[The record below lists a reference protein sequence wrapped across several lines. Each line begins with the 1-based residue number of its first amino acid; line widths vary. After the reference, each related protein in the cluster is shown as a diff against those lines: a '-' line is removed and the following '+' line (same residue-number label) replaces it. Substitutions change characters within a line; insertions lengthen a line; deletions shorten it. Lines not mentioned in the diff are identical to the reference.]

1 MIKAPSA
8 TIPQPP
14 LPQERHEPL
23 PERKPKDILD
33 DPGADAA
40 IRTILESPTYRE
52 AAQDVD
58 FLEEEESRGV
68 RLQLEYTKVER
79 QLRNHNVCHTIVVF
93 GGTRILETAAAAR
106 QLKAA
111 KAALAADPASETRKQ
126 DVSVAERVA
135 AKSRYYDIAREF
147 GRLVGR
153 AEDAPGNG
161 RLLIM
166 TGGGSGIMEA
176 ANRGA
181 ADVGAQSIGLNISL
195 PREQFPNPYIS
206 ADLAFKFHYFALRK
220 FHLVL
225 RARAL
230 VVFPGGFGTL
240 DELFEILALSQTRKT
255 PPVPVILI
263 GQDYWRRVF
272 DPEFLFQ
279 EGVIA
284 AEDLELFWFAETAED
299 AWNGILRWYEKKGE
313 PLCQMDGA
321 GS

>member
-1 MIKAPSA
+1 MIKAPGA
-8 TIPQPP
+8 EVPQPP
-14 LPQERHEPL
+14 HPQKRREPL
-23 PERKPKDILD
+23 PERTPKDSLD
-33 DPGADAA
+33 DPGANAA
-40 IRTILESPTYRE
+40 IRAILQSPAYRQ
-52 AAQDVD
+52 ADLDVD
-58 FLEEEESRGV
+58 FLQEEESRGL
-68 RLQLEYTKVER
+68 RLQLEYTKVESL
-79 QLRNHNVCHTIVVF
+79 LRKYNVRHTIVVF
-93 GGTRILETAAAAR
+93 GGTRILERAAAAR

-111 KAALAADPASETRKQ
+111 QAALATDPASETRKQ

-135 AKSRYYDIAREF
+135 AKSCYYDIAREF

-153 AEDAPGNG
+153 AKNATRDGQ
-161 RLLIM
+161 LLIM
-166 TGGGSGIMEA
+166 TGGGCGIMEA

-195 PREQFPNPYIS
+195 PHEQFPNPYVS
-206 ADLAFKFHYFALRK
+206 VDLAFKFRYFALRK
-220 FHLVL
+220 LHFVL

-255 PPVPVILI
+255 PPVPVVLI

-299 AWNGILRWYEKKGE
+299 AWQGILRWYEKKGE
-313 PLCQMDGA
+313 PLWETDGA
-321 GS
+321 RS

>member
-1 MIKAPSA
+1 MIKAPGA
-8 TIPQPP
+8 EVPQPP
-14 LPQERHEPL
+14 HPQKRREPL
-23 PERKPKDILD
+23 PERTPKDSLD
-33 DPGADAA
+33 DPGANAA
-40 IRTILESPTYRE
+40 IRAILQSPAYRQ
-52 AAQDVD
+52 ADLDVD
-58 FLEEEESRGV
+58 FLQEEESRGL
-68 RLQLEYTKVER
+68 RLQLEYTKVESL
-79 QLRNHNVCHTIVVF
+79 LRKYNVRHTRVVF
-93 GGTRILETAAAAR
+93 GGTRILERAAAAR

-111 KAALAADPASETRKQ
+111 QAALATDPASETRKQ

-135 AKSRYYDIAREF
+135 AKSCYYDIAREF

-153 AEDAPGNG
+153 AKNATRDGQ
-161 RLLIM
+161 LLIM
-166 TGGGSGIMEA
+166 TGGGCGIMEA

-195 PREQFPNPYIS
+195 PHEQFPNPYVS
-206 ADLAFKFHYFALRK
+206 VDLAFKFRYFALRK
-220 FHLVL
+220 LHFVL

-255 PPVPVILI
+255 PPVPVVLI

-299 AWNGILRWYEKKGE
+299 AWQGILRWYEKKGE
-313 PLCQMDGA
+313 PLWETDGA
-321 GS
+321 RS

>member
-1 MIKAPSA
+1 VIKAPGA
-8 TIPQPP
+8 EVPQPP
-14 LPQERHEPL
+14 HPQKRREPL
-23 PERKPKDILD
+23 PERTPKDSLD
-33 DPGADAA
+33 DPGANAA
-40 IRTILESPTYRE
+40 IRAILQSPAYRQ
-52 AAQDVD
+52 ADLDVD
-58 FLEEEESRGV
+58 FLQEEESRGL
-68 RLQLEYTKVER
+68 RLQLEYTKVESL
-79 QLRNHNVCHTIVVF
+79 LRKYNVRHTIVVF
-93 GGTRILETAAAAR
+93 GGTRILERAAAAR

-111 KAALAADPASETRKQ
+111 QAALATDPASETRKQ

-135 AKSRYYDIAREF
+135 AKSCYYDIAREF

-153 AEDAPGNG
+153 AKNATRDGQ
-161 RLLIM
+161 LLIM
-166 TGGGSGIMEA
+166 TGGGCGIMEA

-195 PREQFPNPYIS
+195 PHEQFPNPYVS
-206 ADLAFKFHYFALRK
+206 VDLAFKFRYFALRK
-220 FHLVL
+220 LHFVL

-255 PPVPVILI
+255 PPVPVVLI

-299 AWNGILRWYEKKGE
+299 AWQGILRWYEKKGE
-313 PLCQMDGA
+313 PLWETDGA
-321 GS
+321 RS